1 MGRWPVDHRRH
12 GRRPFHVFALM
23 LLAAADLALIARLP
37 QLAIAIIL
45 VIILNVLFA
54 FLYETRARWAAE
66 P

>member
-1 MGRWPVDHRRH
+1 
-12 GRRPFHVFALM
+12 M